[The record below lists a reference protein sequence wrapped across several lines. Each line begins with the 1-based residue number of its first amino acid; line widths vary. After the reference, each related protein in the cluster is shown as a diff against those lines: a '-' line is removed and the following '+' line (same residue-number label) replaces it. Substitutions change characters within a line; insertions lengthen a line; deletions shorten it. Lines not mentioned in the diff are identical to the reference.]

1 MEENLMK
8 LTQMG
13 SDYVRINEANLA
25 DESLLSISRIHIIKL
40 DFREPTLEKVNYVL
54 NTFRSTNRFVVDNE
68 IKFYN
73 SVLRSTNK
81 KYYVANVE
89 GDTLITFFKRNNKV
103 LLDTTKLNPLEKA
116 FVFSVALTDVL
127 QNTEVVI
134 AEQKFYRDNPEPFN
148 KWSGNLILV

>member
-1 MEENLMK
+1 MK

-13 SDYVRINEANLA
+13 SDYVRINETNLA
-25 DESLLSISRIHIIKL
+25 DESLLSIARIHIIKL

-54 NTFRSTNRFVVDNE
+54 NTFRSTNRFSVDNN

-73 SVLRSTNK
+73 SILKNTNK
-81 KYYVANVE
+81 KYYIANVE

-103 LLDTTKLNPLEKA
+103 LLDTTKLNVLEKA

-127 QNTEVVI
+127 NNTEVAIV
-134 AEQKFYRDNPEPFN
+134 EHKYYREHPEPFN
-148 KWSGNLILV
+148 NWSGNLILI